1 MSHNFQEVIDELH
14 RGRDLLTSTSGTQGR
29 LDDVSA
35 VLGNVHSRVSTYCSD
50 AAQDAAENLATA
62 QGFISNITGSCIT
75 AYNNANEELILR
87 LYGQA
92 VSSTSRGT
100 QIDTTTSPRQTTTS
114 VPLPAGTHKKPNQ
127 DHQKDNKFTTKDR
140 EETGS
145 SLAKAISLLTQE
157 QYRDMFSDPRGSA
170 FNDRISS
177 EDLGKLD
184 KLKKIVR
191 YLSDHTSSS
200 SGWLIRI
207 IEGKIFNIENVH
219 RYQLNEIHVTQL
231 GARTGNDG
239 VALPK
244 QSKYNRVDSISI
256 YNNQVVERKHSQIS
270 EISLSTWKQYVDQL
284 ANKYKPGDESIVIA
298 DTPSNREK
306 FESVGLDPNKL
317 IGEPL
322 KGIMILEIPEQNSP
336 PPPEYLAYAAKRHV
350 HVWDTRHDEW
360 KLSEDGKDSIK
371 SRNSVLKIGR
381 IASTLGMALL
391 NERKRKCN
399 GNSAKTSMSS
409 NKTQCQ

>member
-1 MSHNFQEVIDELH
+1 MSHNLQEVIDELH
-14 RGRDLLTSTSGTQGR
+14 RGRELLTSTSGTQGILSR
-29 LDDVSA
+29 LSEVISGVS
-35 VLGNVHSRVSTYCSD
+35 SRVSTYCSD
-50 AAQDAAENLATA
+50 DAQEAASSLATA
-62 QGFISNITGSCIT
+62 QEIMVDITGDCIV
-75 AYNNANEELILR
+75 AYNNANEELISR
-87 LYGQA
+87 IYGQS
-92 VSSTSRGT
+92 VSNTSHKT
-100 QIDTTTSPRQTTTS
+100 QIDTTTSSQQTAKST
-114 VPLPAGTHKKPNQ
+114 PLPARTHGNPNQ
-127 DHQKDNKFTTKDR
+127 DLNKENKFATKDR
-140 EETGS
+140 KENGS
-145 SLAKAISLLTQE
+145 NLAKAISLLSRE

-177 EDLGKLD
+177 EDLGELD

-191 YLSDHTSSS
+191 HLSNHASSS
-200 SGWLIRI
+200 SDWLIRI

-219 RYQLNEIHVTQL
+219 RYQLNEIHVTQV

-306 FESVGLDPNKL
+306 FESVGLDPNEL
-317 IGEPL
+317 IGKPL
-322 KGIMILEIPEQNSP
+322 EGIMILEIPEQNSP

-350 HVWDTRHDEW
+350 HIWDTRHDEW
-360 KLSEDGKDSIK
+360 KLSEDGKNSIK

-381 IASTLGMALL
+381 MASTLGMALL

>member
-14 RGRDLLTSTSGTQGR
+14 RGRNLLTSTSGTQGT
-29 LDDVSA
+29 LDDLSA
-35 VLGNVHSRVSTYCSD
+35 VLSNVCGRVSTYCSD

-92 VSSTSRGT
+92 VSNTSRGT

-184 KLKKIVR
+184 KLKKL
-191 YLSDHTSSS
+191 YDTFP
-200 SGWLIRI
+200 I
-207 IEGKIFNIENVH
+207 IPP
-219 RYQLNEIHVTQL
+219 
-231 GARTGNDG
+231 
-239 VALPK
+239 LP
-244 QSKYNRVDSISI
+244 
-256 YNNQVVERKHSQIS
+256 
-270 EISLSTWKQYVDQL
+270 L
-284 ANKYKPGDESIVIA
+284 
-298 DTPSNREK
+298 
-306 FESVGLDPNKL
+306 VG
-317 IGEPL
+317 
-322 KGIMILEIPEQNSP
+322 
-336 PPPEYLAYAAKRHV
+336 
-350 HVWDTRHDEW
+350 
-360 KLSEDGKDSIK
+360 
-371 SRNSVLKIGR
+371 
-381 IASTLGMALL
+381 
-391 NERKRKCN
+391 
-399 GNSAKTSMSS
+399 
-409 NKTQCQ
+409 

>member
-29 LDDVSA
+29 LNDLSA
-35 VLGNVHSRVSTYCSD
+35 ALSNVCSRVSTYCSD

-62 QGFISNITGSCIT
+62 QGFISNITRGCIT

-92 VSSTSRGT
+92 VSNTSRGT
-100 QIDTTTSPRQTTTS
+100 QIDTTTSLRQTTTS

-127 DHQKDNKFTTKDR
+127 DHQKDNKLTTKNR

-157 QYRDMFSDPRGSA
+157 QYRYMFSDPRGDA
-170 FNDRISS
+170 FNDSTSS
-177 EDLGKLD
+177 EDLK
-184 KLKKIVR
+184 KISRLKTIVR
-191 YLSDHTSSS
+191 YLTESDSSS
-200 SGWLIRI
+200 CGWLIRI
-207 IEGKIFNIENVH
+207 IEGRIFNLENVR
-219 RYQLNEIHVTQL
+219 RYQLNEIHVTQV

-256 YNNQVVERKHSQIS
+256 HHEQVVERKHSQIS
-270 EISLSTWKQYVDQL
+270 EISFSTWKQYVDQL
-284 ANKYKPGDESIVIA
+284 ANKYTPGDKSIVIA

-306 FESVGLDPNKL
+306 FESVGLDPDKL
-317 IGEPL
+317 IGKSL
-322 KGIMILEIPEQNSP
+322 KGIMILEIPEQDDP
-336 PPPEYLAYAAKRHV
+336 PPPEYLAYAAERHV
-350 HVWDTRHDEW
+350 TIWDTRHDEW
-360 KLSEDGKDSIK
+360 KLSDDGKSSIK
-371 SRNSVLKIGR
+371 HRNSVLKIGR
-381 IASTLGMALL
+381 MASTLGMALI
-391 NERKRKCN
+391 NERKRK
-399 GNSAKTSMSS
+399 
-409 NKTQCQ
+409 